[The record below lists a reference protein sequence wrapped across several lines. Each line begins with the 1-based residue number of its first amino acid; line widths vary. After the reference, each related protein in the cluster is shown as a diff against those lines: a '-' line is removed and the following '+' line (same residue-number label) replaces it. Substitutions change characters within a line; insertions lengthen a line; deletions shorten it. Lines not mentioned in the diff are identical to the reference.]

1 MPTLAGVL
9 RRRPWG
15 LQKRLVIAMTG
26 VIAVILLVVAVASII
41 SLRTSVT
48 RLVDSQLTGSMASF
62 SHLID
67 KYLGDPGTDPST
79 GAMRGR
85 KPLTD
90 YAGQAPGT
98 VILLLDNG
106 TVVDSAV
113 FSDSE
118 SVPLNAEAVTQVQ
131 NHDWA
136 DGERQDLTLAGVG
149 DMRMESI
156 AHKGNSSLI
165 VGISLAAANDA
176 VVHETRVLS
185 VLALLALATTVISTV
200 LVVRHAL
207 KPLARVV
214 ATAKKVTELPLSVG
228 EVSLDVRVEESDTDP
243 RTELGQVGEA
253 LNHLLHHVDEALS
266 VRIAADKSVKQFVT
280 DASHELRTPL
290 ASIQGYAELTRQ
302 DSDRLPDMTEYS
314 LQRIESEA
322 RRMGALVE
330 DLLLLTRLDEGQSLQ
345 TSDVDLAELVVNAV
359 NDVRVAA
366 PLHKWVIDVPES
378 AVMVNGDNERLYQ
391 LVANL
396 LSNARVHTPP
406 DTTVTVALRVT
417 DDSPDHGSVE
427 LTVTDNGPGV
437 APDILPQ
444 LFERFVRGDRGRSR
458 KTDSTG
464 LGLAIAASIV
474 EAHHGTVTVQSRPG
488 LTTFCVCLPRSE

>member
-1 MPTLAGVL
+1 MPTSATAP
-9 RRRPWG
+9 RRSPWG
-15 LQKRLVIAMTG
+15 LQRRLVTAMTG
-26 VIAVILLVVAVASII
+26 VMAAILLVVAIVSII

-48 RLVDSQLTGSMASF
+48 SLVDSQLTGSMASF

-67 KYLGDPGTDPST
+67 KYLGDPETDSAT

-98 VILLLDNG
+98 VILLMDNG
-106 TVVDSAV
+106 IVADSAV

-118 SVPLNAEAVTQVQ
+118 SAPLNAEAVTQVR

-136 DGERQDLTLAGVG
+136 DGERQNITLAGVG
-149 DMRMESI
+149 ELRMESI

-165 VGISLAAANDA
+165 VGISLEAANDA
-176 VVHETRVLS
+176 VVHETLVLS

-200 LVVRHAL
+200 LVVRHTL
-207 KPLARVV
+207 KPLNRVV
-214 ATAKKVTELPLSVG
+214 ATAKQVTELPLSVG
-228 EVSLDVRVEESDTDP
+228 EVSLHVRVEKSDTDP
-243 RTELGQVGEA
+243 RTELGKVGEA

-266 VRIAADKSVKQFVT
+266 IRIAADKRVKQFVT

-302 DSDRLPDMTEYS
+302 DSDELPDMTEYS
-314 LQRIESEA
+314 LARIESEA
-322 RRMGALVE
+322 KRMGALVE

-345 TSDVDLAELVVNAV
+345 TSEVDLAELVVNAV
-359 NDVRVAA
+359 NDVRVSAF
-366 PLHKWVIDVPES
+366 LHRWVVDVPES

-396 LSNARVHTPP
+396 LSNARVHTPA
-406 DTTVTVALRVT
+406 DTTVTVALRVQAGNLDERT
-417 DDSPDHGSVE
+417 VE
-427 LTVTDNGPGV
+427 LTVTDNGPGI
-437 APDILPQ
+437 AEDILPR
-444 LFERFVRGDRGRSR
+444 LFERFVRGDKGRSR
-458 KTDSTG
+458 KTNSTG

-474 EAHHGTVTVQSRPG
+474 EAHHGTMTVESQPG
-488 LTTFCVCLPRSE
+488 RTTFCVRLPHAE